1 MSELAFC
8 FGEAQSPKHDT
19 FYCVHVLSK
28 KPNHFCYRAF
38 QEERQPWVVID
49 CNAIPTDI
57 VPVVGEA
64 TSDGSDVDTDQQSET
79 ESHQARVITL
89 PPAKI
94 VNEEAEL
101 SPPKDTEQ
109 SQVPPAMSKSVEES
123 SKIPE
128 ISEVKG
134 EGSTTFHEGH
144 EGTESKAASEDG
156 QQSEE
161 PLLPADSVEKAQ
173 TS

>member
-1 MSELAFC
+1 LSKLAFC
-8 FGEAQSPKHDT
+8 FEEAQSPKHDT
-19 FYCVHVLSK
+19 FYFVHVLIK

-49 CNAIPTDI
+49 CNAIPTD
-57 VPVVGEA
+57 VVAVVGEA

-79 ESHQARVITL
+79 GSHQARVITL
-89 PPAKI
+89 PPARI

-101 SPPKDTEQ
+101 SPPQDTEQ
-109 SQVPPAMSKSVEES
+109 SQDHPAMSKSVEES

>member
-1 MSELAFC
+1 M
-8 FGEAQSPKHDT
+8 
-19 FYCVHVLSK
+19 HVLTK
-28 KPNHFCYRAF
+28 KPNHFFYRAF

-49 CNAIPTDI
+49 CNAIPTDV
-57 VPVVGEA
+57 VPVVGKA
-64 TSDGSDVDTDQQSET
+64 TSDGSDVDADQHSESET
-79 ESHQARVITL
+79 GSHQAQVITL
-89 PPAKI
+89 PPARI

-109 SQVPPAMSKSVEES
+109 SQDPPAMSKSVEES
-123 SKIPE
+123 SKVPE
-128 ISEVKG
+128 ISEVKRD
-134 EGSTTFHEGH
+134 GSTTFHEGQ

-161 PLLPADSVEKAQ
+161 SLLPADSVEKAQ

>member
-1 MSELAFC
+1 LSKLAFC
-8 FGEAQSPKHDT
+8 FEEAQSPKHDT
-19 FYCVHVLSK
+19 FYFVHVLIK

-49 CNAIPTDI
+49 CNAIPTD
-57 VPVVGEA
+57 VVAVVGEA
-64 TSDGSDVDTDQQSET
+64 TSDVDNDQQSET
-79 ESHQARVITL
+79 GSHQARVITL
-89 PPAKI
+89 PPARI

-109 SQVPPAMSKSVEES
+109 SQDHPAMSKSVEES